1 MHYQLIH
8 YADTYADGLDN
19 SAPSTSDKLEEFL
32 VAPSDFGSAREMP
45 ADATVTARLVLADP
59 PNGALPLRN
68 AQEVRGNIALIE
80 RGGGQFV
87 NVVRRAQVSSYY
99 YTCVLMLLY
108 MCPHTTIHV
117 SSCYYI
123 CVLILLYMCPQP
135 DIFFIYLCPQILQ

>member
-1 MHYQLIH
+1 MHCQLVH

-99 YTCVLMLLY
+99 Y
-108 MCPHTTIHV
+108 V
-117 SSCYYI
+117 SSCYHKF
-123 CVLILLYMCPQP
+123 VLILLYMCV
-135 DIFFIYLCPQILQ
+135 FILLYM